1 MTAAGSR
8 GHRGDDVAKGGEEE
22 HTMSGETGGAYTL
35 DELARALGVDEHEA
49 AEILDEHGYQP
60 PTGTELLKLSADD
73 YAELME
79 AAPLSGEE

>member
-1 MTAAGSR
+1 MAVAWAG
-8 GHRGDDVAKGGEEE
+8 GHKGGEEE
-22 HTMSGETGGAYTL
+22 HTMSGETGGTYTL

-49 AEILDEHGYQP
+49 AAILDEHGYQS
-60 PTGTELLKLSADD
+60 PTGAELLKLSADD